1 MSLRLIH
8 AASPLAC
15 NGVGDRMG
23 KNDSESCGL
32 LEPSSFNRWKI
43 LYKNIRGP
51 KLFEPFI

>member
-1 MSLRLIH
+1 MSLRLIY

-15 NGVGDRMG
+15 SGVGDRMG
-23 KNDSESCGL
+23 KNDSGIYGL

-43 LYKNIRGP
+43 LYTNIRGP

>member
-23 KNDSESCGL
+23 KNDSGSCGL
-32 LEPSSFNRWKI
+32 LVPSSFNRWKI